1 MSQKRF
7 GLQKVTDLI
16 GGISR
21 PFMQKHS
28 LLDERVFTFWQDII
42 GKQLSSHTLPLRLIG
57 QNDSAKHGY
66 RKLEILVTPGAAL
79 EVSYAKTQLIEK
91 VNQFYGYSFISDVAI
106 KQGKIPELTRK
117 PKKRRTKPISQDKV
131 EWVENQVG
139 NVQNAELRDAL
150 TKWGKHVVGDTSG
163 DKI

>member
-42 GKQLSSHTLPLRLIG
+42 GKQLSKHTLPLKLIG
-57 QNDSAKHGY
+57 QNDSGKHGY

-79 EVSYAKTQLIEK
+79 EVSYAKTQFIEK
-91 VNQFYGYSFISDVAI
+91 INQFYGYGFISDI
-106 KQGKIPELTRK
+106 KFKTGKIPELTRK
-117 PKKRRTKPISQDKV
+117 AKLRTPKPLSQDQV
-131 EWVENQVG
+131 EWVENQVE
-139 NVQNAELRDAL
+139 NVQNAELREAL
-150 TKWGKHVVGDTSG
+150 LKWGKHIVGE
-163 DKI
+163 